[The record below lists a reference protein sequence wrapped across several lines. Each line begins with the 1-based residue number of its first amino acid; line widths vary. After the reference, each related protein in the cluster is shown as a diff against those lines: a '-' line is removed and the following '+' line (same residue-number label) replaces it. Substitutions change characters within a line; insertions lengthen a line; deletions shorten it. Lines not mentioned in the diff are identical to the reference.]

1 MMTDPK
7 QFTYIQGDGS
17 VRKIIAVPFD
27 KQSDEQTS
35 RTFKL
40 YKDAL
45 DDNTTLFTDD
55 SMQGALNND
64 ISDDE
69 NPDYLGSININ
80 QAGEWQYNGDVLSDG
95 EQQQIAE
102 HLLTEE

>member
-1 MMTDPK
+1 MINPK

-17 VRKIIAVPFD
+17 VRKVIAAPLTEA
-27 KQSDEQTS
+27 SNEQET

-55 SMQGALNND
+55 SMQGAVNND
-64 ISDDE
+64 ISDDD
-69 NPDYLGSININ
+69 NPDYLGSICIN
-80 QAGEWQYNGDVLSDG
+80 QAGEWQYDGDVLNEG

-102 HLLTEE
+102 HLLIEE

>member
-1 MMTDPK
+1 MINPK

-17 VRKIIAVPFD
+17 VRKVIAAPLTEA
-27 KQSDEQTS
+27 SNEQET

-45 DDNTTLFTDD
+45 DDGTTLFTDD
-55 SMQGALNND
+55 SMPAVNDD

-69 NPDYLGSININ
+69 NPDYLGSISIN
-80 QAGEWQYNGDVLSDG
+80 QAGEWQYEGDMLNQD

-102 HLLTEE
+102 NLLTEE